1 MIKLLRVDDR
11 LLHGQV
17 AFSWTKN
24 LSISD
29 IVVANDDVAKDEFT
43 KMTLGL
49 AKPRGVNLKIEEVEK
64 AVELL
69 LLQQTTRSNMMVI
82 VNNMADAK
90 KILSQIPTLK
100 SLNMG
105 GLRERPGSKR
115 ITGSITLTPA
125 DIEICKELLEK
136 DIEIEIRQ
144 VPEEK
149 KSFLKNM
156 I

>member
-49 AKPRGVNLKIEEVEK
+49 AKPRGVNLKIEEVDK
-64 AVELL
+64 AVEF
-69 LLQQTTRSNMMVI
+69 LLQHEKTKSSIMII

-90 KILSQIPTLK
+90 KILLSLPALK
-100 SLNMG
+100 SINMG

-125 DIEICKELLEK
+125 DIEVCKELLEK
-136 DIEIEIRQ
+136 NIEIEIRQ
-144 VPEEK
+144 LPEEK
-149 KSFLKNM
+149 KLLLKNM